1 VVEKFVLQLDAQLA
15 DRNVTISLTPEANKW
30 LATRGY
36 DEHMGARPLAR
47 VIQESI
53 KKPLA
58 DEVLFGRLIKGGHV
72 KVSVGDGGELA
83 FDIEPAPVRQGP
95 PKKRG
100 GEGSR
105 DSGGPTPKV
114 PLLVE

>member
-1 VVEKFVLQLDAQLA
+1 
-15 DRNVTISLTPEANKW
+15 
-30 LATRGY
+30 
-36 DEHMGARPLAR
+36 MGARPLAR

-58 DEVLFGRLIKGGHV
+58 DEVLFGRLTRGGHV
-72 KVSVGDGGELA
+72 TVKVGEGDVLA
-83 FDIEPAPVRQGP
+83 FDIEEAPPRAAPP

-100 GEGSR
+100 GT
-105 DSGGPTPKV
+105 DGGGNGTVPKV